1 MIARTIAP
9 VSAAVNRDPAIRWER
24 WLFAALLVLHLLPVW
39 AFRFAPTQDGPA
51 HLSMAAVLRAW
62 DTPDGSLLHEY
73 FLANEEAIPNWFIFF
88 LLAKVLAFLPLPAA
102 EKVLLSAYVVLLPL
116 SVRFAL
122 GAIRPRSRFLAFLA
136 FPFTY
141 NFLLNLGFYNFCF
154 SLAAFFF
161 ALGYWLKH
169 RGKLGPGRTAV
180 FALLVLWVY
189 FCHPISLVVLA
200 ATVGTLASW
209 RFVLGLRRS
218 GFARGVRRW
227 LFAPLAAFLPAL
239 ALVTAFLSERL
250 GGRVTDMTAWDK
262 LRQLATLYSL
272 VSLDRSLAY
281 LSFALTLLL
290 TALTLATLARRSRRR
305 RLLWSDGFLLVA
317 TLLVILYFAAPNEMS
332 GGGFVTHRLNLF
344 PFLIAI
350 LWLGTFAHPR
360 RVRVGVPVAAAA
372 IALGL
377 LGMVSFQWAR
387 LDSELAEYVA
397 VGERIEPNSTV
408 LALSFD
414 NGGTAYRVWPF
425 VHAQGHIAARK
436 PLVDLTLYQGNEDYF
451 PRLYRPERNPFV
463 HIAAGPTAL
472 EAEPPDVEFLTYP
485 QRTGGTVDYV
495 LLWRPGESRSIF
507 RQLAAG
513 YERVH
518 TSPRGLAQL
527 YRRRDAVR

>member
-1 MIARTIAP
+1 M
-9 VSAAVNRDPAIRWER
+9 NRDPAVRWER

-62 DTPDGSLLHEY
+62 DTPDGEPLREY
-73 FLANEEAIPNWFIFF
+73 FRENEEAIPNWFIFF
-88 LLAKVLAFLPLPAA
+88 LLAKAFAFLPLPVA
-102 EKVLLSAYVVLLPL
+102 EKILLSAYVVLLPL

-122 GAIRPRSRFLAFLA
+122 GAIRPRARFLSVLA

-141 NFLLNLGFYNFCF
+141 NFLLNMGFYNFCF

-169 RGKLGPGRTAV
+169 RGRLGPGRTLV

-200 ATVGTLASW
+200 AAVGTLASW
-209 RFVLGLRRS
+209 RFLLSLRRS
-218 GFARGVRRW
+218 GWLGGARRW
-227 LFAPLAAFLPAL
+227 LLPPLAAFLPAL
-239 ALVTAFLSERL
+239 ALVTAFLTERL
-250 GGRVTDMTAWDK
+250 GGRVTDMTGWDK
-262 LRQLATLYSL
+262 LRQLAALYSL
-272 VSLDRSLAY
+272 VSLDRKLVYLSLA
-281 LSFALTLLL
+281 LSILL
-290 TALTLATLARRSRRR
+290 TALVLAALARRSRRR
-305 RLLWSDGFLLVA
+305 RLLWSDGLLLVA
-317 TLLVILYFAAPNEMS
+317 ALLVVLYFAAPNEMS

-377 LGMVSFQWAR
+377 LGMVSLRWAG

-397 VGERIEPNSTV
+397 AGEAIEPHSTV

-414 NGGTAYRVWPF
+414 NGGGAYRIWPF

-436 PLVDLTLYQGNEDYF
+436 PVIDLALYQGNEDYF
-451 PRLYRPERNPFV
+451 PRRYRPERNPFV
-463 HIAAGPTAL
+463 HIASGPVAL
-472 EAEPPDVEFLTYP
+472 EAEPPAVEFLTYP
-485 QRTGGTVDYV
+485 ERTGGTVDYV
-495 LLWRPGESRSIF
+495 LLWQPREARSIF
-507 RQLAAG
+507 QQLAAG
-513 YERVH
+513 YDRVY